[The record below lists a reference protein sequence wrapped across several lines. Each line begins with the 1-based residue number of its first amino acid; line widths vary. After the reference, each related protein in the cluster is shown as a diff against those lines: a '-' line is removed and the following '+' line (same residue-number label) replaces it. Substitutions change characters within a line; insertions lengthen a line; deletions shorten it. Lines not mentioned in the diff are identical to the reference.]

1 MCPKNKSSEEMTYKQ
16 NLLLE
21 RILQGEEF
29 ARVLDDLK
37 VNGGTWKRWL
47 ENDAFRASLGKGIE
61 EKELVEVIDALTLN
75 RRAYNKLLRACN
87 GGPEKKGAGSSLEE
101 DLLEDGEKVEKIDE
115 RSAKTYL
122 SIIEAMAK
130 RLNELSPKLRRSEEG
145 DDSDSLEDLTPEEY
159 DALAKYLT
167 ELRTGR

>member
-1 MCPKNKSSEEMTYKQ
+1 MSAGKSSGAGMTRKQ
-16 NLLLE
+16 ELLLE
-21 RILQGEEF
+21 RILQGEAL
-29 ARVLDDLK
+29 ARVLDELK
-37 VNGGTWKRWL
+37 VNGRTWKRWL
-47 ENDAFRASLGKGIE
+47 ENDVFRANLGRGIE

-87 GGPEKKGAGSSLEE
+87 GGSDENDKRPNLEKDLMGSE
-101 DLLEDGEKVEKIDE
+101 EKIDE

-130 RLNELSPKLRRSEEG
+130 RLNELSPKLRRP
-145 DDSDSLEDLTPEEY
+145 DDKESPDSLEDLTPEEY

-167 ELRTGR
+167 ELRAAH